1 MKEKIGILDKYEV
14 TAKVAT
20 DQMWDDISNKIYDG
34 EDAMLGTHHWE
45 GCPLP
50 MIPTVEFMN
59 DGTNLLIVTKEGY
72 EAYKTAHS
80 DDIIIADCNGVNGHY
95 DMVKN
100 DIDVVYVVPE
110 EFIIEYNASK
120 EEREAFVKEQQDKR
134 KELGSESDIS
144 DILNHKPIVIE
155 EEKIDDETKKKFLR
169 TLPDEM
175 VPDKSDEA
183 LKKIIESERLYPSN
197 EDKDINVYIRF
208 GENVSIIRT
217 SDQYEFENDYEMDKY
232 SYNGKLQEKISYQN
246 NQYTYES
253 SIARYDEN
261 GETIYA
267 KIFEDSGDGRYY
279 DSLYISTGEDNMHIK
294 HGKEYHYKNGNE
306 EEVYYYNS
314 RFIIDGKNVS
324 AVEYIKAHPELE
336 VEIIDQLESAR
347 NFTKDTDVKE
357 VEQELE
363 EIVDYMNAKSEL
375 TDLVDKDKKLDEKL
389 NKANELLQDYQSLN
403 ALNGQDAPSLD
414 GDENE

>member
-1 MKEKIGILDKYEV
+1 MEEKIGVLDKFEV

-20 DQMWDDISNKIYDG
+20 DQMWDDISNKVYDG
-34 EDAMLGTHHWE
+34 EDARLGTHHWE

-50 MIPTVEFMN
+50 MIPTVEFMD

-72 EAYKTAHS
+72 EAYKSAHA
-80 DDIIIADCNGVNGHY
+80 DDVIIANCNGINGTY

-120 EEREAFVKEQQDKR
+120 EEREAFIKEQQDKR
-134 KELGSESDIS
+134 KELGIEKSELDIS

-169 TLPDEM
+169 TLPDEI

-183 LKKIIESERLYPSN
+183 LKKIIESE
-197 EDKDINVYIRF
+197 KINTLNNGELDIRF
-208 GENVSIIRT
+208 GESVSIIRT
-217 SDQYEFENDYEMDKY
+217 SDVYEYRNDYDIDKY
-232 SYNGKLQEKISYQN
+232 SYDGKKIEKISYEN
-246 NQYTYES
+246 NQYNYKSDYAT
-253 SIARYDEN
+253 YDEN
-261 GETIYA
+261 GDLLYSKTVGDFSDGLYYNTLYIA
-267 KIFEDSGDGRYY
+267 SGKDSMYMEHGIGHDYSDGYEEYYYY
-279 DSLYISTGEDNMHIK
+279 DS
-294 HGKEYHYKNGNE
+294 
-306 EEVYYYNS
+306 
-314 RFIIDGKNVS
+314 RFTVDGKDVS
-324 AVEYIKAHPELE
+324 AIEYLKAHPELE
-336 VEIIDQLESAR
+336 VDIIEQMEDAW
-347 NFTKDTDVKE
+347 NFTRKHEIKE
-357 VEQELE
+357 LKQELD

-375 TDLVDKDKKLDEKL
+375 TDLVDKDKKLDKKL
-389 NKANELLQDYQSLN
+389 DKANELLQDYQ

>member
-1 MKEKIGILDKYEV
+1 MEEERGVLDV
-14 TAKVAT
+14 SDVVAKVAT
-20 DQMWDDISNKIYDG
+20 DPMWDDIANKIYDG
-34 EDAMLGTHHWE
+34 DDTMLGTHHWE

-50 MIPTVEFMN
+50 MIPTVEFMD
-59 DGTNLLIVTKEGY
+59 DGTYLLIVTKEGY
-72 EAYKTAHS
+72 EAYKSAHAE
-80 DDIIIADCNGVNGHY
+80 DVIIANCNGIKGPY
-95 DMVKN
+95 DMVKK

-110 EFIIEYNASK
+110 EFILEYNATK
-120 EEREAFVKEQQDKR
+120 EERDAFVKEQREKR
-134 KELGSESDIS
+134 WKIED
-144 DILNHKPIVIE
+144 E
-155 EEKIDDETKKKFLR
+155 EEVEIDDETKKKFLR

-175 VPDKSDEA
+175 VPDKSEEA
-183 LKKIIESERLYPSN
+183 LNKIIENEKLYQSN
-197 EDKDINVYIRF
+197 EEEGINVYIRF
-208 GENVSIIRT
+208 GESVSIIRT

-279 DSLYISTGEDNMHIK
+279 DSLYIATGEDNMHIK
-294 HGKEYHYKNGNE
+294 HGREYHYKNGNE

-314 RFIIDGKNVS
+314 RFTIDGKNVT

-336 VEIIDQLESAR
+336 EDIIDQMEDAWNFTNKSEIKELKQELDEIIDY
-347 NFTKDTDVKE
+347 
-357 VEQELE
+357 
-363 EIVDYMNAKSEL
+363 INAKSEL

-389 NKANELLQDYQSLN
+389 DKANELLQDYQSLN
-403 ALNGQDAPSLD
+403 GQEAPSLD